1 MARDLSCTSLPES
14 GQYVDIK
21 FLGRF
26 CLFDMQQTKFLV
38 GKLTLLHKFYYQIYY
53 DQKILMKIFLKSE
66 IFTHFSQQETAVVHQ
81 AQRRSAP
88 LIAKSTPLSVAQR
101 QVRAAQR
108 RSSPSPRRSAP
119 LSAKSAPLSVAHH
132 RHCQNS
138 PCFST
143 RS

>member
-53 DQKILMKIFLKSE
+53 DQKFLMKIFLKSE

-81 AQRRSAP
+81 
-88 LIAKSTPLSVAQR
+88 
-101 QVRAAQR
+101 
-108 RSSPSPRRSAP
+108 
-119 LSAKSAPLSVAHH
+119 
-132 RHCQNS
+132 CQHQGRMFKLQFGQIFTVWLAVDKI
-138 PCFST
+138 FSDEAVT
-143 RS
+143 K